1 MKDHS
6 GMVAMERLKTI
17 LENENQ
23 RLDEE
28 TIDLIRKDIGT
39 VVSRYVEIAPENMD
53 IKVILKEYKK
63 RA

>member
-39 VVSRYVEIAPENMD
+39 VVSRYVVFAPENMD
-53 IKVILKEYKK
+53 I
-63 RA
+63 